1 MINCQF
7 EVGGQKPTNRNS
19 NNNNKIHRN
28 MNWMADCA
36 NTDLKAASLEMFAK
50 SCERLKFSLLLL
62 LLCLRE
68 GMPDT
73 SYKHSLGIEL
83 GKVLK
88 PIC

>member
-1 MINCQF
+1 
-7 EVGGQKPTNRNS
+7 
-19 NNNNKIHRN
+19 

-50 SCERLKFSLLLL
+50 SGERLKFSLLLW